1 MQVVENLGRAEE
13 IEEGRRRSC
22 FWGLIA

>member
-22 FWGLIA
+22 FWGLSA